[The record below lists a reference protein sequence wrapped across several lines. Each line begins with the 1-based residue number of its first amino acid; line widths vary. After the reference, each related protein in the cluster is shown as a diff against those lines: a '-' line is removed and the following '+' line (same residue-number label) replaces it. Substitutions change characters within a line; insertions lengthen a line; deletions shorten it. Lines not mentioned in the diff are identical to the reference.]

1 MTDLSDEVGPS
12 FNRGVSSGSRNKVV
26 MKHLARCA
34 PVEHL
39 ARSPIQ
45 QGLDMLYLTARH
57 TREVSPFWEELSD
70 QAVGS
75 LVRAAPPRALR
86 MGEEDTHPG
95 CFSEQRASSHLQDI
109 PHSAAW
115 QSAPATSD
123 EPTECGNTP

>member
-1 MTDLSDEVGPS
+1 VIDLSNEVGPS
-12 FNRGVSSGSRNKVV
+12 FSGVLSSGSRNKVV
-26 MKHLARCA
+26 MKNFPRRL

-39 ARSPIQ
+39 ARSSIQ

-70 QAVGS
+70 QAVGG
-75 LVRAAPPRALR
+75 LVRAAPPRAVR

-95 CFSEQRASSHLQDI
+95 CFSEQRASSHRQDI

-123 EPTECGNTP
+123 EPTECGHTP